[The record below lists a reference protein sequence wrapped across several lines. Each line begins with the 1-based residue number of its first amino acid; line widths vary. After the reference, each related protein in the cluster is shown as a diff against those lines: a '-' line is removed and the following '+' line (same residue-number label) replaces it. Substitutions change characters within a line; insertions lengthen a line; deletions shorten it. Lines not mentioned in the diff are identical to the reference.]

1 MSYLKNVKKGMRF
14 KDMFNY
20 LIIVVMLVVP
30 LLISVFDNLPR
41 SSSGLLAQMAYS
53 ILLAVSLNLVVG
65 FLGELSLGHA
75 GFMCVGAYIGCY
87 LAKELYDVI
96 DSKLLVLIISM
107 LVG

>member
-30 LLISVFDNLPR
+30 LLIGVFDNLPR

-96 DSKLLVLIISM
+96 DSKLLVLII
-107 LVG
+107 